1 MNYKL
6 LTYIRISLAIFY
18 YKIFTKVFG
27 RGYEKYKIHL
37 IEKKLDKIK
46 VNPISYLDERIVEIP
61 WIVNELKKNK
71 GVLLDAGS
79 TLNFRYILKRISH
92 FKKIFITTLYPEK
105 VFYNDLNI
113 SYTYEDLSNLSFKK
127 NFFDIITCI
136 STLEHIGF
144 NNEIYNYGRYKTN
157 KRAKID
163 IKKVLFNL
171 KRVLKKNGVLLIT
184 IPFGKKGL
192 YENMQQFGHKD
203 LRNILSYLKFK
214 KKDIIYYAFYNNK
227 WQKVSE
233 KKCFNIVPKIK
244 KIGKKKVVLSA
255 NSVALIKLIK

>member
-1 MNYKL
+1 M
-6 LTYIRISLAIFY
+6 
-18 YKIFTKVFG
+18 
-27 RGYEKYKIHL
+27 
-37 IEKKLDKIK
+37 
-46 VNPISYLDERIVEIP
+46 
-61 WIVNELKKNK
+61 
-71 GVLLDAGS
+71 
-79 TLNFRYILKRISH
+79 
-92 FKKIFITTLYPEK
+92 
-105 VFYNDLNI
+105 
-113 SYTYEDLSNLSFKK
+113 
-127 NFFDIITCI
+127 
-136 STLEHIGF
+136 EHIGF

-233 KKCFNIVPKIK
+233 KNVLILSLIRK
-244 KIGKKKVVLSA
+244 KLERKKLFY
-255 NSVALIKLIK
+255 LQIQLL